1 METLERRAFE
11 DRPVTFRAAPE
22 GSDSP
27 GVLTGY
33 GYVFNQLSRDLGGW
47 FERIA
52 PASVDLE
59 NNGRII
65 GRLNHDSNGLLGT
78 TDAGTLRIK
87 EDEAGGLYEIDLP
100 DTSTGRDVAVLA
112 KRGDLAFSSFAFR
125 VLPGG
130 VEWSYGPNDELI
142 RTVTRMQVSD
152 VSPVADPAYWGTSAE
167 LTRNFDLDAI
177 RASLKPE
184 ETRTGAPPWLA
195 HKRSLLE
202 RTRA

>member
-22 GSDSP
+22 GSANL
-27 GVLTGY
+27 GILTGY
-33 GYVFNQLSRDLGGW
+33 AYVFNQLSRDLGGW

-65 GRLNHDSNGLLGT
+65 GRLNHDSNGLIGT
-78 TDAGTLRIK
+78 TDAGTLRMS
-87 EDEAGGLYEIDLP
+87 EDDAGGLYEIDLP
-100 DTSTGRDVAVLA
+100 DTSVGRDVAFLA

-130 VEWSYGPNDELI
+130 AEWSYGPNDELI

-152 VSPVADPAYWGTSAE
+152 VAPVADPAYWGTSAE
-167 LTRNFDLDAI
+167 VTRNFDLDAV
-177 RASLKPE
+177 RASLKQE
-184 ETRTGAPPWLA
+184 ETPVGAPPWLA
-195 HKRSLLE
+195 HRSRLE
-202 RTRA
+202 RARA